1 MLNLHLVNKAAKKNN
16 LSILES
22 VFKCSVTCTQWHG
35 LWHGG
40 EQVVSVNKMK
50 LLSCSGGRIGFTF
63 NNNDRLLFWTS
74 SSYSHLLQEL
84 KRTKKQQHISTELNI
99 GATLVVSA
107 QECKP
112 VFSQFPCICIWKSV
126 RIPGSEESWQIDVV
140 MLMLS
145 LSWCWTG

>member
-50 LLSCSGGRIGFTF
+50 LLSCSGGRIDLNLIIMIVCCFEPHPATATCCR
-63 NNNDRLLFWTS
+63 NSRE
-74 SSYSHLLQEL
+74 Q
-84 KRTKKQQHISTELNI
+84 KKKHISTELNI